1 MYIVLPCIQP
11 GNSLLT
17 FSSSSAGL
25 IQFPS
30 LPWVG
35 REFRKKN
42 VFFYRNPRSQAMGTG
57 NCFCA
62 TYFEHRMIEIH
73 WIEYCLFCRLPRTTT
88 KIQGGKVLSKKWR
101 QVTTIAKCIITCA
114 VSTQGMESLLSSEQR
129 KVLPSVRA
137 TSLGSVRAKK
147 QLLYLWEKVCLS
159 PWSCCQHYFFR
170 GISTPALTSIAF
182 SFLSSARLPSI
193 MCTWHGYCFVRFK
206 K

>member
-1 MYIVLPCIQP
+1 
-11 GNSLLT
+11 
-17 FSSSSAGL
+17 
-25 IQFPS
+25 
-30 LPWVG
+30 
-35 REFRKKN
+35 
-42 VFFYRNPRSQAMGTG
+42 MGTG

-62 TYFEHRMIEIH
+62 TYFEHRMIEIC
-73 WIEYCLFCRLPRTTT
+73 WLEYWLFCRLQTNNDQKPKR
-88 KIQGGKVLSKKWR
+88 KSFVKKR
-101 QVTTIAKCIITCA
+101 CQVPTIAKCIITCA
-114 VSTQGMESLLSSEQR
+114 VSTQGIESLRSSEQR

-193 MCTWHGYCFVRFK
+193 MCTWHGYCFVRCK